1 MQKQWAAG
9 NSAKQAYDA
18 YAPVYDEFNRD
29 YMYERWTGQLL
40 SRAEEAGIGG
50 KRLLDVAC
58 GTGFSFIRLLEAGWE
73 VTGCDISPEMLGRAR
88 ERAEGRAELVEA
100 DMRELPRLGEFDL
113 IWAVSD
119 PFNYLLE
126 VEELEATLRGM
137 GRNLA
142 PDGIALFDLNTLV
155 TYRTWFSEEV
165 VVEDEGQRLVWQG
178 RLSPEEVTPGTF
190 AEAHFDV
197 PGQPGQTHVHRQRHF
212 SKEQVR
218 GAIDRAGLECVA
230 LYGEL
235 GGELSLGLDEDH
247 HTKAV
252 YLCRLK

>member
-1 MQKQWAAG
+1 MQKQWTAG
-9 NSAKQAYDA
+9 DAAKQTYDA
-18 YAPVYDEFNRD
+18 YAPVYDEFNRG
-29 YMYERWTGQLL
+29 YMYERWTGRLL

-50 KRLLDVAC
+50 NRLLDVAC
-58 GTGFSFIRLLEAGWE
+58 GTGLSFIRLLEAGWE
-73 VTGCDISPEMLGRAR
+73 VTGCDISPEMLERAR
-88 ERAEGRAELVEA
+88 ARAGDRAELVEA
-100 DMRELPRLGEFDL
+100 DMRELPKLGEFDL

-126 VEELEATLRGM
+126 VEEVEATLRGM

-155 TYRTWFSEEV
+155 TYQTFFSEEV

-178 RLSPEEVTPGTF
+178 QLSPEEVTPGTF
-190 AEAHFDV
+190 AEARFDA

-212 SKEQVR
+212 SEEQVR
-218 GAIDRAGLECVA
+218 GAIERAGLECVA

-235 GGELSLGLDEDH
+235 DGELSPGVDENH
-247 HTKAV
+247 HTKMV
-252 YLCRLK
+252 FLCRLR

>member
-1 MQKQWAAG
+1 MQEQWSAG
-9 NSAKQAYDA
+9 DTAKQTYDA
-18 YAPVYDEFNRD
+18 YAPVYDEFNRG
-29 YMYERWTGQLL
+29 YMYERWTGRLL

-50 KRLLDVAC
+50 RRLLDVAC
-58 GTGFSFIRLLEAGWE
+58 GTGLSFIRQLEAGWE
-73 VTGCDISPEMLGRAR
+73 VTGCDISPEMLERAR
-88 ERAEGRAELVEA
+88 ERAGGRAELVEA

-113 IWAVSD
+113 IWAVGD

-126 VEELEATLRGM
+126 IGELEATLRGM

-142 PDGIALFDLNTLV
+142 PGGIALFDLNTLV
-155 TYRTWFSEEV
+155 TYRTWFSEEI

-178 RLSPEEVTPGTF
+178 QLSPEEVTPGTL
-190 AEAHFDV
+190 AEASFDV

-212 SKEQVR
+212 GEEQAR
-218 GAIDRAGLECVA
+218 AAIERAGLDCVA

-235 GGELSLGLDEDH
+235 EGELSPGLDENH